1 MSTFFWPLVI
11 ACASLFGCATSQS
24 PQPVRRALMDP
35 TRRPL
40 APLLP
45 RSRTAMKALIG
56 VLLATVVT
64 GSGCA
69 KTDWIDR
76 TLVTVDVTG
85 RWTGK
90 WFGASGVGGGGDF
103 RMTLQQTGPKAA
115 GNVEMNGV
123 ADSYNWNGPIVGA
136 VKGDVLSFSNGRM
149 TGEVTVA
156 EDEMSGTVTFTPVS
170 ASGCC
175 PGGSLLGTRTLK
187 LQRQP

>member
-1 MSTFFWPLVI
+1 
-11 ACASLFGCATSQS
+11 
-24 PQPVRRALMDP
+24 MDP

-56 VLLATVVT
+56 VLLATVAT

-76 TLVTVDVTG
+76 TLVTVDMTG

-103 RMTLQQTGPKAA
+103 GMTIQQTGPKAT

-123 ADSYNWNGPIVGA
+123 ADSYNWNGDIVGT
-136 VKGDVLSFSNGRM
+136 VKGDVLSFGRRGIQ
-149 TGEVTVA
+149 GEVTVA
-156 EDEMSGTVTFTPVS
+156 EDEMSGTVIFTPVS

-175 PGGSLLGTRTLK
+175 PGTSLFGTRLLK

>member
-1 MSTFFWPLVI
+1 
-11 ACASLFGCATSQS
+11 
-24 PQPVRRALMDP
+24 MDP
-35 TRRPL
+35 TRRP
-40 APLLP
+40 ARPLLP
-45 RSRTAMKALIG
+45 RSCTAMKALIG
-56 VLLATVVT
+56 ALLATVVT

-103 RMTLQQTGPKAA
+103 GMTLQQTGPKAT
-115 GNVEMNGV
+115 GNVELTGV
-123 ADSYNWNGPIVGA
+123 ADSYNWNGLIVGA